1 MFSEEIS
8 KLNSMLAI
16 PQVTKIKP
24 GTVEHDLRTKK
35 IVNLYLEHKTY
46 AQICKELDIT
56 AATVKNTISNLIKEW
71 QKNDLK
77 KFQRWRWEELEKI
90 NKIEAEMWSGWHAS
104 KQKPKKI
111 TMNAVSGRILRDAAG
126 NVLSTD
132 ITPTS
137 KRQEVTEEERF
148 TGDMTIME
156 TIKWCSKSRRE
167 LLGLDMPK
175 KFVETADVEG
185 NKSKAEFTR
194 DEILAKL
201 DTWAANNSAS
211 PKNYVDAE
219 PVEQVEIDAVPESHQ
234 LLPMVE
240 ENESAE

>member
-16 PQVTKIKP
+16 PQVTKIKR

-56 AATVKNTISNLIKEW
+56 SATVKNTIAGLIKEW

-77 KFQRWRWEELEKI
+77 KFQAWRWQELERI
-90 NKIEAEMWSGWHAS
+90 NKLEAEMWEGWHAS
-104 KQKPKKI
+104 KQKPKKM

-148 TGDMTIME
+148 SGDLQYWDRAMM
-156 TIKWCSKSRRE
+156 CSKARRE

-201 DTWAANNSAS
+201 DTWAANNSAT
-211 PKNYVDAE
+211 PKNFIDAE
-219 PVEQVEIDAVPESHQ
+219 PVEQVDIDAVPESHQ